1 MRPFFVLT
9 VAVTLVFS
17 SCQGRRE
24 VSDVWNY
31 IKDRPDSAL
40 AVLKGMNATL
50 FHGRTLAEYR
60 LLKAMALD
68 KNYVNVASDS
78 LARPAYEFFRRHG
91 PRDKEMMSLY
101 YLAVSYFYSRDDS
114 EAVVLL
120 EEVSDM
126 AGLQGNLYYSG
137 LSYMLKS
144 NSYSRTYCLSESLK
158 SAELGMAA
166 FAAIPDSFQVQRAKV
181 QLASAYHSRMCFDK
195 AVDIFQELISTCQT
209 DTFTMRRALL
219 HGAYSLYLASPEKA
233 DSALRMYNRAVN
245 EYGARMDV
253 VEAAHYGEVLC
264 AVGDTLQAR
273 QISEQLK
280 AIGRHPEQ
288 RAFLDYVLYKKENKP
303 WKAIDAVE
311 DLHHNLDSIMVFA
324 LEQSLTKVQRDYQEQ
339 KKQLAEQS
347 VFQTKLI
354 GAVCLLC
361 LLLVF
366 VVVVLSLEK
375 KRKVAALE
383 HELMIGRMGEAVA
396 ALHDIEQRNLDL
408 ENNLQIAQEK
418 YVSAYKKQFFKIS
431 AIIADYYASSGDI
444 NGRDFVYRKV
454 MDIAATIGFDQTR
467 MSALE
472 RDINAAL
479 DNAMKWYR
487 EEYPKKEP
495 GHYNMVCLFM
505 AGFTMPL
512 VEVMTHIPK
521 NTLYS
526 KKSRLLGEIRE
537 GNAPHKE
544 LFLLAI
550 K

>member
-1 MRPFFVLT
+1 MRRFVVLT
-9 VAVTLVFS
+9 LAVTLLFS
-17 SCQGRRE
+17 SCQGWRQ
-24 VSDVWNY
+24 VNDVWNY
-31 IKDRPDSAL
+31 IKERPDSAL
-40 AVLKGMNATL
+40 AVLNGMNATL
-50 FHGRTLAEYR
+50 FHGRTQAEYR

-68 KNYVNVASDS
+68 KNYVDVASDS
-78 LARPAYEFFRRHG
+78 LAGPAYEFFRRHG

-101 YLAVSYFYSRDDS
+101 YLAISHCYSIDDYH
-114 EAVVLL
+114 AIFLL
-120 EEVSDM
+120 EEVSEM
-126 AGLQGNLYYSG
+126 AKQQGNMFYCG
-137 LSYMLKS
+137 LSHIMKS
-144 NSYSRTYCLSESLK
+144 HTYSRSYCLSEALK
-158 SAELGMAA
+158 SAELAVAA
-166 FAAIPDSFQVQRAKV
+166 FEAIPDSFQVQRAKV
-181 QLASAYHSRMCFDK
+181 QLANAYQSKMSFDK
-195 AVDIFQELISTCQT
+195 ANDIFQELISTCQT

-219 HGAYSLYLASPEKA
+219 YGAYCLYLANPEKA

-264 AVGDTLQAR
+264 AAGDTLQAR
-273 QISEQLK
+273 QIIEQLR
-280 AIGRHPEQ
+280 ASARHPEQ
-288 RAFLDYVLYKKENKP
+288 RAFLEYRLYKKENKP
-303 WKAIDAVE
+303 WKALDAVE
-311 DLHHNLDSIMVFA
+311 DVHNNLDTIMVFA
-324 LEQSLTKVQRDYQEQ
+324 LEQSMTKAQRDYQEQ

-366 VVVVLSLEK
+366 AVIVLSLEK

-479 DNAMKWYR
+479 GNAMKWYR
-487 EEYPKKEP
+487 EEYPNKEP

-512 VEVMTHIPK
+512 VEMMTHIPK

-526 KKSRLLGEIRE
+526 KKSRLLDEIRG